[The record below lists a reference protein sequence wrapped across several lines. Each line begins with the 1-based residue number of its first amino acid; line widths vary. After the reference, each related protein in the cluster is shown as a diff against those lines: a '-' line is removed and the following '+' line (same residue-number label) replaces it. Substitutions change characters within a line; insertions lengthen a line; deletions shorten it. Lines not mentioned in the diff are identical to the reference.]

1 VGETNSRLTPCAF
14 SSSTGGRAC
23 IMGWHECCLS
33 DFAISVKGIETR
45 RAVYAQVDLGLFS
58 RMTLSQRVLEGW
70 HKRVDHLDKVGAG
83 TDQVSACPPNCM
95 DV

>member
-1 VGETNSRLTPCAF
+1 VKPIRGSLLAHSPHQQAEGHVSWDGMNVVCQISRSPSKALKRD
-14 SSSTGGRAC
+14 G
-23 IMGWHECCLS
+23 L
-33 DFAISVKGIETR
+33 
-45 RAVYAQVDLGLFS
+45 YAQVDLGLFS